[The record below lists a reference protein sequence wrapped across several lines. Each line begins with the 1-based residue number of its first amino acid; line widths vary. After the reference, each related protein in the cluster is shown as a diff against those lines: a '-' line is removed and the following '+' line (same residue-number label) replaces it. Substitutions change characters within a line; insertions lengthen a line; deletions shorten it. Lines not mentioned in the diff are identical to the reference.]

1 MTNQPDNSH
10 SAKPRLAVIIVN
22 YNSCSDTIRCL
33 ESLFSNPLE
42 TASLE
47 VLVVDNAST
56 DNSVVVLRQRF
67 PQLHII
73 ANSENI
79 GFARAVN
86 QGLKNLSPAD
96 YYLLLNPD
104 TIIPVNPH
112 LTPSHPLDFMVEFLR
127 QHPEAGAVGCRL
139 LLADGTPQISTGR
152 FPSPLSYLTD
162 HSLLHPLRIFWRRFM
177 RKHRGRTPHPPPK
190 PLAQEV
196 DWLMGACLLLP
207 ANILREIGY
216 LDEQF
221 FMYAEDAD
229 LCYRIRQSGKKI
241 YYLPDVFIYHFHKGT
256 SRKFLQFTFVQLFRS
271 LLLYHS
277 KHSSPL
283 NRLTVRMF
291 MFVDMII
298 RFLIYGFLWLIT
310 LGRKPE
316 LIQRLK
322 ATLQVMGLVTTVT
335 KEEKQN

>member
-1 MTNQPDNSH
+1 MNPTDTSL
-10 SAKPRLAVIIVN
+10 SVKPRIAVIIVN

-56 DNSVVVLRQRF
+56 DNSVAGLCQRF

-73 ANSENI
+73 ANSENV

-86 QGLKNLSPAD
+86 QGLKSASAAD

-104 TIIPVNPH
+104 TIIPANPH
-112 LTPSHPLDFMVEFLR
+112 LTPSNPLDFMVEFLR

-139 LLADGTPQISTGR
+139 LLADGTTQISSGR
-152 FPSPLSYLTD
+152 FPSPLTYLTD
-162 HSLLHPLRIFWRRFM
+162 HSLLHPLRIFWRKFR
-177 RKHRGRTPHPPPK
+177 RKLGKSTPHPFPK
-190 PLAQEV
+190 LFAQEV
-196 DWLMGACLLLP
+196 DWLMGACILLP
-207 ANILREIGY
+207 ANTLCEVGY
-216 LDEQF
+216 LDENF

-229 LCYRIRQSGKKI
+229 LCYRIREVGKKI

-271 LLLYHS
+271 LLLYHY

-291 MFVDMII
+291 IFVDMVI
-298 RFLIYGFLWLIT
+298 RFLYGFLWLIT

-322 ATLQVMGLVTTVT
+322 ATLQVMGLVITLT
-335 KEEKQN
+335 KGKQQN